1 MSKSNKDLTQ
11 IELKDMTESKKILKH
26 PFLNPPLQ
34 QIILTPPST
43 IKGSKKEKI
52 TYCDIICNGKKG
64 IYLNF
69 NSKTPEHKPTLFKFN
84 DKNMY
89 IYIKYTEELE
99 TAFMEIIDNMD
110 VESSDLL
117 QDKFLISGV
126 LEKYKDDGFI
136 KVKVDIHKFG
146 KSFFQQIE
154 EGKKGKKVA
163 KNIPYEDFENEN
175 IITDGVYS
183 LKIGGVW
190 RKENSTSSGFSI
202 RVLAVLVNS
211 FYKSSNEEE
220 ENDDTAYQELL
231 KSRCDETI
239 NI

>member
-1 MSKSNKDLTQ
+1 MSETDKDLTQ
-11 IELKDMTESKKILKH
+11 NELKDMKSKKI
-26 PFLNPPLQ
+26 LNPPLQ
-34 QIILTPPST
+34 QVILTPPTT
-43 IKGSKKEKI
+43 IRGTHKEKI

-89 IYIKYTEELE
+89 IYIKYTEDLE

-126 LEKYKDDGFI
+126 LEKFKDDGFI

-154 EGKKGKKVA
+154 EGKKGKKIT

-175 IITDGVYS
+175 MITDGVYS

-190 RKENSTSSGFSI
+190 RKENSTSSGFSF

-211 FYKSSNEEE
+211 FYKSTNEEE

-231 KSRCDETI
+231 KSRYETT

>member
-1 MSKSNKDLTQ
+1 MSESNNDLT
-11 IELKDMTESKKILKH
+11 
-26 PFLNPPLQ
+26 
-34 QIILTPPST
+34 QIILTPPTT
-43 IKGSKKEKI
+43 IKGSKKDKI
-52 TYCDIICNGKKG
+52 IYSDIVSNGKKG
-64 IYLNF
+64 IYLNL

-84 DKNMY
+84 EKNIY

-99 TAFMEIIDNMD
+99 MAFMEIIDNMD
-110 VESSDLL
+110 VESNDLL

-126 LEKYKDDGFI
+126 LDKYKEDGFI

-146 KSFFQQIE
+146 NSFFQQIE

-175 IITDGVYS
+175 IITNGVYS

-211 FYKSSNEEE
+211 FYKASSEEE
-220 ENDDTAYQELL
+220 ENDDSAFQELL
-231 KSRCDETI
+231 KSRCNEPS